1 MLLHN
6 IQFIKICLIN
16 KIMNNLM
23 NEIDFYH
30 SLNFLSLSVILSII
44 SKILINSVI
53 FNSKENDE
61 ESILILKKFKA
72 IIQ

>member
-1 MLLHN
+1 
-6 IQFIKICLIN
+6 
-16 KIMNNLM
+16 MNNLM